1 MNIATATATHTIPAT
16 WGKYAGEWVAR
27 IATVDIPA
35 ETALLE
41 VTKRNGTSTIHRF
54 LGVKRI
60 YGEVALVGVSSK
72 LSSLEIALHEAYNMC
87 ERPSAPIIK
96 NGLCQDCL
104 EEEYAYAQ
112 EVAEA

>member
-1 MNIATATATHTIPAT
+1 MNTATTTHATIPAT

-27 IATVDIPA
+27 IATVDIPT
-35 ETALLE
+35 ETALLKI
-41 VTKRNGTSTIHRF
+41 TKRNGSSSIHRF

-72 LSSLEIALHEAYNMC
+72 LSSLEIALHEACNMC
-87 ERPSAPIIK
+87 ERPSAPIVE

-104 EEEYAYAQ
+104 EEEYAYAMEAQ
-112 EVAEA
+112 EA